1 MIKDKPLSNI
11 VLDFCSSVKNIR
23 VDYNKQ
29 KLLKMADQTTENK
42 LKAMRTTPIQSRML
56 QEWNIPS
63 SSADTENSFGVAWS
77 GLAISKMLPD
87 SIPDNFNRPAQFAGD
102 RIWYKG
108 VSPIFN
114 GPDALQN
121 LIDMVLWLIRS
132 GRGDQLLIDP
142 QPETPWNEF
151 LVKKNEQ
158 INTKYRQERMSEQQN
173 NKEENE
179 RSGWKR
185 N

>member
-1 MIKDKPLSNI
+1 
-11 VLDFCSSVKNIR
+11 
-23 VDYNKQ
+23 
-29 KLLKMADQTTENK
+29 
-42 LKAMRTTPIQSRML
+42 MRTTPRQANML
-56 QEWNIPS
+56 LEWNVPA
-63 SSADTENSFGVAWS
+63 SSADAESNFGNSATWT
-77 GLAISKMLPD
+77 GLALVNMLPS
-87 SIPDNFNRPAQFAGD
+87 SIKDNFGRPAPFAGD

-142 QPETPWNEF
+142 QPETPWGEF

-158 INTKYRQERMSEQQN
+158 INAQYRQERMSAQQN